1 MTPMEEV
8 ENLLVA
14 AIEETQYRTVASRAY
29 FAAYN
34 AVMRLAKLRGFEAEE
49 SADDHR
55 RVISYL
61 KLQNNDLI
69 RRIGFTRLPRLR
81 TLRNRADYVLDVRF
95 ERGLAEEAVETARQI
110 IEWARSL
117 TGE

>member
-1 MTPMEEV
+1 MEEV

-55 RVISYL
+55 RVIP
-61 KLQNNDLI
+61 I
-69 RRIGFTRLPRLR
+69 
-81 TLRNRADYVLDVRF
+81 
-95 ERGLAEEAVETARQI
+95 
-110 IEWARSL
+110 
-117 TGE
+117 